1 MPDPG
6 AWGPGRSGLH
16 PNPLGNVA
24 SAPRVH
30 SNQKVRGSKEVAQ
43 PRKAITAARSRAV
56 SRHAGLSAPS
66 PPLTPG
72 KPVILTLA
80 KHAIKHGFPSPHR
93 PRPCCRGRGTVTM
106 APFRPAKAF
115 WMRPLRGDLAK
126 PCHRT
131 QAGTASRPSSHR
143 AKGPWVVRAQDSGDE
158 RAQSHNFRE
167 NVMDGTGRASVGV
180 NSQVRLVSETV
191 RC

>member
-16 PNPLGNVA
+16 PNPLGNIA

-30 SNQKVRGSKEVAQ
+30 SNHKVRGSEEVAE
-43 PRKAITAARSRAV
+43 PRKAITAARGRAA

-80 KHAIKHGFPSPHR
+80 KHAIKHGLPSPHR
-93 PRPCCRGRGTVTM
+93 PRPRCRGRGTVTM

-115 WMRPLRGDLAK
+115 WMRPLRGDLGQVLS
-126 PCHRT
+126 RD
-131 QAGTASRPSSHR
+131 AGRHSIPSQQPPGEGLLGCPSPGQWR
-143 AKGPWVVRAQDSGDE
+143 
-158 RAQSHNFRE
+158 
-167 NVMDGTGRASVGV
+167 
-180 NSQVRLVSETV
+180 
-191 RC
+191 